1 MPRKASPF
9 WFRESG
15 ALEYRDLSGDLA
27 AYQTVMW
34 FRKGLVCMQ
43 GPWGDTFHSDGRRT
57 ELLHYSLPLPAADG
71 APDGMV
77 SADVALGWLHERLQG
92 LSQGSTTAFV
102 SDRQAGRIVAHPDG
116 AHQGKILKDIVDLDH
131 AGAES
136 VALAF
141 RSVDPATSDAWSML
155 RRAAVRDYLAPVPGS
170 SWTLALSVPQDA
182 VMSEVRR
189 IQWLG
194 TALILLGMSV
204 LAIFVRMFLRRSLRP
219 LQLLD
224 DATRE
229 VAAGNLDFHLPPP
242 RMPDEIRRLTQSF
255 SQMQGQLR
263 EYLDIVEEETAA
275 RQRANA
281 ATARGVCSAARP
293 CWRR

>member
-1 MPRKASPF
+1 
-9 WFRESG
+9 
-15 ALEYRDLSGDLA
+15 
-27 AYQTVMW
+27 
-34 FRKGLVCMQ
+34 
-43 GPWGDTFHSDGRRT
+43 
-57 ELLHYSLPLPAADG
+57 
-71 APDGMV
+71 
-77 SADVALGWLHERLQG
+77 
-92 LSQGSTTAFV
+92 
-102 SDRQAGRIVAHPDG
+102 
-116 AHQGKILKDIVDLDH
+116 
-131 AGAES
+131 
-136 VALAF
+136 
-141 RSVDPATSDAWSML
+141 ML

-242 RMPDEIRRLTQSF
+242 RMPDEIGRLTQSF

-281 ATARGVCSAARP
+281 ATARGACSAARP